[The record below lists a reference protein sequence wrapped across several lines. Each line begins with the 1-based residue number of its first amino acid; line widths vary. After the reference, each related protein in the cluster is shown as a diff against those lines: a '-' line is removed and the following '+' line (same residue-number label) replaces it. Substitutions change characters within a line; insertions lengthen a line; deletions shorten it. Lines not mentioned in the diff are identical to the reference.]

1 MRKKIAF
8 AGPSITQLE
17 EQTVQDATVN
27 GFYDNNSAYVEK
39 LENLIC
45 EYTGAKHCFAT
56 PCCTSA
62 MYSSCLA
69 LDLKRGDEVI
79 CTDISWAST
88 SFAIDYVK
96 AIPVFVDIEPE
107 TWCISP
113 KAIESAITEKTKA
126 IMLVHL
132 FGHPAKMDEIMSIA
146 HKYNIRVIEDAAP
159 ALGSTF
165 KGQKV
170 GTFGD
175 FGCFSFHGAKLAVS
189 GQGGVFIT
197 SDKELYE
204 KAFLLST
211 TGRTDSQA
219 TFWCDVVGH
228 HHEIANICAA
238 LAYAQ
243 VLRVDELINIKRQ
256 IFQWYYDRL
265 KNAKGLNLLTEQPN
279 CFSNYC
285 YPSLF
290 LGEEVAVSRGKILN
304 EFKELNIY
312 ARPVF
317 PRMSRFPM
325 HEARFE
331 NPVAS
336 IVQKRGMNLPSA
348 ANLVEE
354 DIDFVCESLL
364 KIIRG
369 K

>member
-17 EQTVQDATVN
+17 VQTVQDATVN
-27 GFYDNNSAYVEK
+27 GFYDNNSIYIKK

-45 EYTGAKHCFAT
+45 EYTGAKYCFAT

-69 LDLKRGDEVI
+69 LGLKDEDEVI

-88 SFAIDYVK
+88 SFVIDYVK
-96 AIPVFVDIEPE
+96 ATPVFVDVEPE

-113 KAIESAITEKTKA
+113 EAIENAITEKTKA
-126 IMLVHL
+126 IMLVHM
-132 FGHPAKMDEIMSIA
+132 FGHPAKMDEIMLIA

-159 ALGSTF
+159 SLGSTF

-175 FGCFSFHGAKLAVS
+175 FGCFSFHGAKLVVS

-197 SDKELYE
+197 NDEDLYK

-228 HHEIANICAA
+228 HHEISNICAA

-243 VLRVDELINIKRQ
+243 VLRIDELIGIKRQ
-256 IFQWYYDRL
+256 IFRWYYDRL
-265 KNAKGLNLLTEQPN
+265 SNVNGIALLKEQPN
-279 CFSNYC
+279 CFSNCC
-285 YPSLF
+285 YPSLL
-290 LGEEVAVSRGKILN
+290 LGDEIAVSREVVLDKL
-304 EFKELNIY
+304 KDLNIH
-312 ARPVF
+312 ARPAF
-317 PRMSRFPM
+317 PRMSKFPM
-325 HEARFE
+325 HEARFD
-331 NPVAS
+331 NPISSV
-336 IVQKRGMNLPSA
+336 VEKRGMNLPSA

-364 KIIRG
+364 KIVRG
-369 K
+369 